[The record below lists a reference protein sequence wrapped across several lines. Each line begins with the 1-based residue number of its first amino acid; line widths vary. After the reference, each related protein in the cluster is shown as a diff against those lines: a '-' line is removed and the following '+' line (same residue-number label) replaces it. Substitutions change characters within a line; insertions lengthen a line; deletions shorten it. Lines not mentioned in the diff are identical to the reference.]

1 MSRKSYIPPS
11 MQILRLQD
19 ISLLQVKSLDNE
31 ELDFN
36 PDEFDDEDKDLWPE
50 ILFPRTSLPALLAVC
65 TRFPGSL
72 YQRNGTLS
80 HLLQTMMLSL
90 TGFCVEFDGLLC
102 WVWWAFMVKYPI
114 EVDTKA
120 SRTRYKSQLNSI

>member
-36 PDEFDDEDKDLWPE
+36 PYGFDDEDKDL
-50 ILFPRTSLPALLAVC
+50 
-65 TRFPGSL
+65 
-72 YQRNGTLS
+72 
-80 HLLQTMMLSL
+80 
-90 TGFCVEFDGLLC
+90 
-102 WVWWAFMVKYPI
+102 
-114 EVDTKA
+114 
-120 SRTRYKSQLNSI
+120 